1 AELPLFGR
9 PGSHAEIRAL
19 IFLVESVKAWSDL
32 DVAIG
37 SGVERAPQFFP
48 AVDVETRHVS
58 PDTELTAGV
67 SNQDV
72 ILHDDRGR
80 GEGLAAIDVANPRSP
95 RFLARLDVHGH
106 HRRIEQAVD
115 NLALG
120 KRRAAVDDIAA
131 GNAHRSR
138 IRV

>member
-1 AELPLFGR
+1 QVGIPDAGIACAVEEEIRLGVVGDPTPHRRSAELPLFGR

-95 RFLARLDVHGH
+95 RFLARLDVH
-106 HRRIEQAVD
+106 
-115 NLALG
+115 
-120 KRRAAVDDIAA
+120 
-131 GNAHRSR
+131 
-138 IRV
+138 